1 MYQKGNAYLKNKY
14 VEITYSVEDDEEED
28 YPVIIGE
35 TIGIDKESVM
45 LHYHR
50 RIEICYIRQGTGNYL
65 IDGKDYSF
73 KAGDIFIINDN
84 EIHLAYND
92 KDVIIQVILF
102 SPTLLWNGAGHTF
115 EMDSLHIIREI
126 SRRGKSKITPS
137 DKFYN
142 LLLDSIKDIFTESY
156 SKCDG
161 YKLAVKAALMK
172 LTVILQRCFSIEQN
186 AEIKDKERNTYL
198 LLPIF
203 EYMKENYEKKIKL
216 KELAAM
222 ANMSTSNF
230 SLIFKESVGST
241 PIEYLNKI
249 RIVKASQLLL
259 QTNDKII
266 DIAYNCGFLS
276 LPHFINTFKRYTG
289 KLPKEFRGFYEY
301 IN

>member
-1 MYQKGNAYLKNKY
+1 MYRKENTLKTKY
-14 VEITYSVEDDEEED
+14 VEITYNLEDYEEED

-45 LHYHR
+45 LHCHR
-50 RIEICYIRQGTGNYL
+50 HIEICYVRHGTGNYL

-73 KAGDIFIINDN
+73 KAGDIFVINDN

-92 KDVIIQVILF
+92 KDVIMQVILF

-115 EMDSLHIIREI
+115 EMDSLQTIREV
-126 SRRGKSKITPS
+126 SRRGHSKIGPS
-137 DKFYN
+137 DKHYD
-142 LLLDSIKDIFTESY
+142 LLLETIKDIFSESY
-156 SKCDG
+156 SKRDG
-161 YKLAVKAALMK
+161 YKLAVKASLIK
-172 LTVILQRCFSIEQN
+172 LTVLLQRCFSFDHNSGSKHME
-186 AEIKDKERNTYL
+186 KNTYL
-198 LLPIF
+198 LLPVF

-216 KELAAM
+216 KELADIVS
-222 ANMSTSNF
+222 MSTSNF
-230 SLIFKESVGST
+230 SLVFKESVGST

-259 QTNDKII
+259 QTNDKIV
-266 DIAYNCGFLS
+266 DIACNCGFLS

-289 KLPKEFRGFYEY
+289 KLPRDFRKSYQY

>member
-1 MYQKGNAYLKNKY
+1 MYQNGNAYLKTKY
-14 VEITYSVEDDEEED
+14 VEITYSLKDYEEED

-35 TIGIDKESVM
+35 TIGIDKESIM
-45 LHYHR
+45 LHCHR
-50 RIEICYIRQGTGNYL
+50 HIEICYVRHGTGNYL

-73 KAGDIFIINDN
+73 KSGDIFVINDN

-92 KDVIIQVILF
+92 KDVIMQVILF

-115 EMDSLHIIREI
+115 EMDSLHTIREI
-126 SRRGKSKITPS
+126 SRRGKNKIVPS
-137 DKFYN
+137 DQYYD
-142 LLLDSIKDIFTESY
+142 LLVDTIKDIFTENSSRY
-156 SKCDG
+156 DG
-161 YKLAVKAALMK
+161 YKLAVKASLIK
-172 LTVILQRCFSIEQN
+172 LTVILQRGFSIEHN
-186 AEIKDKERNTYL
+186 TESKDKEKNTYL
-198 LLPIF
+198 LLPVF

-216 KELAAM
+216 KELAAV

-230 SLIFKESVGST
+230 SLVFKESVGST

-266 DIAYNCGFLS
+266 DIACNCGFLS

-289 KLPKEFRGFYEY
+289 KLPKEFRGFHEF